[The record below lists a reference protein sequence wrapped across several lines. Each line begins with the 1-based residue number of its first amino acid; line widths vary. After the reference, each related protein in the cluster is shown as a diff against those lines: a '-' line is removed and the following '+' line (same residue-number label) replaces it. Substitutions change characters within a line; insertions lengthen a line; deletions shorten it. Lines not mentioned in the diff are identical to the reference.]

1 MADARILELRAS
13 PEGRTEIVREFDG
26 LAVRLAHRFAGRGEP
41 LDDLI
46 QVARLGMVGAL
57 DRFETG
63 HGASF
68 ATFATRTIMGELKR
82 HLRDKAWSVRV
93 PRGLQELS
101 LEVGNA
107 VQRLT
112 QQLGRAPRLSEI
124 AHEIGSDVE
133 SVIEAL
139 DAGRAFTSASLD
151 APIGHGNDSSTRRD
165 SMGEVDADLT
175 RTPERVTLARLIEDL
190 DDREKTI
197 LHQRFFEGKSQSEI
211 AADVGISQMHVSRLL
226 RSTLQQLRAQ
236 AAAE

>member
-1 MADARILELRAS
+1 MDDSRILELRDS
-13 PEGRTEIVREFDG
+13 PEGRTEIVQEFDG
-26 LAVRLAHRFAGRGEP
+26 LAVRLAHRFAGKGEP

-63 HGASF
+63 HGARF

-112 QQLGRAPRLSEI
+112 QQLGRSPRLSEI
-124 AHEIGSDVE
+124 ATEIGSDVE
-133 SVIEAL
+133 AVIEAL
-139 DAGRAFTSASLD
+139 DAGRAFTAASLEASLGSD
-151 APIGHGNDSSTRRD
+151 GESSTRLD
-165 SMGEVDADLT
+165 LMGEVDSGLVQA
-175 RTPERVTLARLIEDL
+175 PERVTVAELIEDL
-190 DDREKTI
+190 DEREKSI
-197 LHQRFFEGKSQSEI
+197 LHKRFFEGKSQSEI

-226 RSTLQQLRAQ
+226 RSTLQQLRDRAGVG
-236 AAAE
+236 